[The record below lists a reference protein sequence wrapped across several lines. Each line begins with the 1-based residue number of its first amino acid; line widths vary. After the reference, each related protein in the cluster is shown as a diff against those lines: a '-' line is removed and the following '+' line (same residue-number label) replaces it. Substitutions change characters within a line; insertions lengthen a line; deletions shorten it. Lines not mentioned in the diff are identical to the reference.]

1 LTQKD
6 KALIDKNMHG
16 TYAMVTNDGM
26 VKMALMS
33 MEQALRK

>member
-1 LTQKD
+1 LTQKNT
-6 KALIDKNMHG
+6 ALINKNMHG

>member
-16 TYAMVTNDGM
+16 TNAMVTNEGTVM
-26 VKMALMS
+26 MALMS
-33 MEQALRK
+33 MEQL